1 LVFLDESGANT
12 QLQRLY
18 GRAPRGERAYAI
30 VPHGHYVAVT
40 MVAAIRRDGPV
51 APRSFVGAMNSERFR
66 DWVSTALCPCLR
78 EGDVVVMDN
87 LPAHKDKKAVE
98 SIEAAKARVLYLP
111 PYSPDLNPDEKLW
124 SKTKS
129 LLRRL
134 AERSVARLLE
144 VIEQAVAQVTP
155 KDCVGFF
162 KSCGYAQL
170 F

>member
-1 LVFLDESGANT
+1 MFLDESGANT
-12 QLQRLY
+12 QMQRLY
-18 GRAPRGERAYAI
+18 GRAPRGERAYGI

-98 SIEAAKARVLYLP
+98 RIEAAKARVLYLP

-129 LLRRL
+129 ILRRL
-134 AERSVARLLE
+134 AKRCVVGLLS

-155 KDCVGFF
+155 NDCASFF
-162 KSCGYAQL
+162 KSCGYA
-170 F
+170 